1 MSQANSNNRTAVN
14 NGSGP
19 WARNLAIWAGCA
31 FLWFVLDRVTKAYF
45 DGFSVGQVVG
55 LNLQGVLQFSLVHN
69 VGVAWGAL
77 AGQVPVISIVTAFMC
92 VAIAVFAVY
101 WARSAG
107 KLEMLALG
115 LLFAGGIGNLFDR
128 VAYGYVVDFITPL
141 FISFPTFNVAD
152 IGVTCGIALLAIV
165 WVVQIVRE
173 SMANKADSATGEAG
187 TLVGHTAAE
196 QNATPSEADFSASN
210 SAPDLLSDTS
220 SSNSSDAKPAAAFAP
235 QANKEPNEDLNKGR
249 E

>member
-1 MSQANSNNRTAVN
+1 MSQANSNNGAAACI
-14 NGSGP
+14 GSSP

-31 FLWFVLDRVTKAYF
+31 FLWFMLDRATKAYF

-77 AGQVPVISIVTAFMC
+77 AGQVPVISIVTALMC
-92 VAIAVFAVY
+92 VAIAAFTIF
-101 WARSAG
+101 WARNAG

-165 WVVQIVRE
+165 WVAQMVRE
-173 SMANKADSATGEAG
+173 SRPNRAEFATGEACAPTG
-187 TLVGHTAAE
+187 YTTAE
-196 QNATPSEADFSASN
+196 PNAAPSEADSSSSN
-210 SAPDLLSDTS
+210 SATDLLSDIS
-220 SSNSSDAKPAAAFAP
+220 SFNSSGAKPAAASVL
-235 QANKEPNEDLNKGR
+235 QTNEEPNEDPRKGR